1 MSISWRAKKSNG
13 INGQCTESA
22 ADTKQVRIDNDN
34 YSDDHDH
41 YGDGDDDD
49 DDLYPGFDDD
59 D

>member
-1 MSISWRAKKSNG
+1 MARNRGSNG
-13 INGQCTESA
+13 DMIIGN
-22 ADTKQVRIDNDN
+22 DPHDNDN